1 VGKVITLFRGGGT
14 GHLLS
19 LRELRLG
26 TGLAPRPFAAALG
39 AEASEPTPTS
49 VYLAYEGDEE
59 PPPGVV
65 RPARRVTQRM
75 RRGPRPEQIVAGGT
89 VEVSPA
95 PRIAPVAAIASLDGL
110 PRRLLGPDEPANH
123 DYVANIRD
131 AIHQIVNIEMKLGS
145 DEPAPL
151 ALRYLRA
158 ARRRLDQRQ
167 YELSV
172 ERERC
177 SAGAGEALHDAV
189 AQLVQLR
196 AGRARGEAPSS
207 GRTAVPGRASCAS

>member
-1 VGKVITLFRGGGT
+1 
-14 GHLLS
+14 
-19 LRELRLG
+19 
-26 TGLAPRPFAAALG
+26 
-39 AEASEPTPTS
+39 
-49 VYLAYEGDEE
+49 
-59 PPPGVV
+59 
-65 RPARRVTQRM
+65 M
-75 RRGPRPEQIVAGGT
+75 
-89 VEVSPA
+89 
-95 PRIAPVAAIASLDGL
+95 AAIASLDGL
-110 PRRLLGPDEPANH
+110 PRRPLGPDEPAGH
-123 DYVANIRD
+123 AYVASIRD

-145 DEPAPL
+145 DELAPL

-172 ERERC
+172 EREPC